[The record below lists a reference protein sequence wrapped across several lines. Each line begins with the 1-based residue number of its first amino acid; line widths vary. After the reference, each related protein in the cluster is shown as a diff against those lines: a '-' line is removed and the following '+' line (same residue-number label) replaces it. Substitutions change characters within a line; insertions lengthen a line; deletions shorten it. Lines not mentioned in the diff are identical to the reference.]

1 MLALASPRGYLR
13 ANLREDVALEGGEV
27 DELAVPFVP
36 LACLA
41 LAGDVRASASWN
53 AGGAPVTVVMS
64 EVISIAGEGRDA
76 LAIRSTGDDGL
87 PAGAGSPSGRS

>member
-1 MLALASPRGYLR
+1 
-13 ANLREDVALEGGEV
+13 LREDVALEGGEV

-53 AGGAPVTVVMS
+53 AGGAPS
-64 EVISIAGEGRDA
+64 LS
-76 LAIRSTGDDGL
+76 
-87 PAGAGSPSGRS
+87 